1 MLETDIYTGTLTYR
15 DVNFAFVFDKQELRL
30 VPPSDKSREV
40 DLWFLK
46 ALSGGAYTIGDPIYV
61 EAPLVSTECNECY
74 QIVFLPSYHC
84 SVGHINSVVVI
95 DVQAYIILNSKG
107 NGIKK
112 ISFECPEINAIYS
125 TRQAIETKR
134 YSDGVFEIKT
144 LKIDTTNEKKQFFKV
159 DGKNVEVYFDII
171 QKTTPEVIKPPL
183 SLQSCLCFRFEP
195 TDDID
200 FIYNL
205 HQIAKCFVE
214 YRCYRK
220 DIFFEKI
227 HIYTE
232 ANDTVKTTFQ
242 NGVLYVVGDKP
253 PIDEESIKDGRCIKH
268 CYIAEAET
276 TILNAIV
283 ENTLYMRHLPES
295 RAAGQHINAAR
306 FVMITA
312 AFEWEFKKLYPSGLR
327 RKDASIKADETA
339 TQVLTSL
346 IRESKG
352 KLKEL
357 YKSLLKNGIGFAP
370 LQAKM
375 VQTGKDLD
383 SIISPFGKYLC
394 SINKKE
400 LNYSKMGERLAS
412 QRNHYAHG
420 DLDEDF
426 IGDSLLDL
434 IFLERI
440 LYAMQLKRFGIS
452 EKNIQRSINDLFH
465 CNFAIED

>member
-1 MLETDIYTGTLTYR
+1 MDTDIYTGTLSFKNIDFT
-15 DVNFAFVFDKQELRL
+15 FVFDKQELRL
-30 VPPSDKSREV
+30 IPPQDKKREIE
-40 DLWFLK
+40 LWFLSP
-46 ALSGGAYTIGDPIYV
+46 LGNGIYTQGDSIYL
-61 EAPLVSTECNECY
+61 EEPLCSAKCNECH
-74 QIVFLPSYHC
+74 QIVFLPYYHK
-84 SVGHINSVVVI
+84 SIRRINSVVVI
-95 DVQAYIILNSKG
+95 DIQAYIIYKIKG

-112 ISFECPEINAIYS
+112 LSFECTEINSIYS

-134 YSDGVFEIKT
+134 YSDGAFEIKT
-144 LKIDTTNEKKQFFKV
+144 LKIDTINDEKQFFKV
-159 DGKNVEVYFDII
+159 DGKDVEVYFDII
-171 QKTTPEVIKPPL
+171 QKTTQEVTKPPL
-183 SLQSCLCFRFEP
+183 ALQSCLCFRFEP
-195 TDDID
+195 TDDIN

-205 HQIAKCFVE
+205 HQIAKCFIE
-214 YRCYRK
+214 YMCYRK

-232 ANDTVKTTFQ
+232 ANDTAKTTFQ

-268 CYIAEAET
+268 SYIAKSET
-276 TILNAIV
+276 AILNAIA

-295 RAAGQHINAAR
+295 RASGQHINAAR

-339 TQVLTSL
+339 TQALTSL
-346 IRESKG
+346 ISESKG

-394 SINKKE
+394 AINKKE

-440 LYAMQLKRFGIS
+440 LYAMQLKRFGVS
-452 EKNIQRSINDLFH
+452 DKNIQHSINDLFH
-465 CNFAIED
+465 CNIAIED

>member
-1 MLETDIYTGTLTYR
+1 METKIYTGTLSYNGVDFT
-15 DVNFAFVFDKQELRL
+15 FVFDKNELRL
-30 VPPSDKSREV
+30 IPPSEKSRAV
-40 DLWFLK
+40 DHWFLK
-46 ALSGGAYTIGDPIYV
+46 ELGGGVYTFGDSIYAEEPIITT
-61 EAPLVSTECNECY
+61 SCNECY
-74 QIVFLPSYHC
+74 QIVFMPSYHKAI
-84 SVGHINSVVVI
+84 GHINSVVVI
-95 DVQAYIILNSKG
+95 DIQSYIIYKNNG
-107 NGIKK
+107 NGINKL
-112 ISFECPEINAIYS
+112 SFECPEINSIYS

-134 YSDGVFEIKT
+134 YSDGSFEIKT
-144 LKIDTTNEKKQFFKV
+144 LKIDASEVDKQFFNV
-159 DGKNVEVYFDII
+159 DGKDIEIYFDII
-171 QKTTPEVIKPPL
+171 QKRTQEVSTPPL

-195 TDDID
+195 TDNIN
-200 FIYNL
+200 FIYKL
-205 HQIAKCFVE
+205 HQIAKCFIE
-214 YRCYRK
+214 YICYRK
-220 DIFFEKI
+220 NIFFEKI

-242 NGVLYVVGDKP
+242 NGELFVVGDKS
-253 PIDEESIKDGRCIKH
+253 PIDEQSIKDGRCIKH
-268 CYIAEAET
+268 HYIAEAET
-276 TILNAIV
+276 TILDAIAD
-283 ENTLYMRHLPES
+283 NTLYMRHLPES
-295 RAAGQHINAAR
+295 REAGRHINASR

-312 AFEWEFKKLYPSGLR
+312 AFEWEFKMLYPGGLR

-339 TQVLTSL
+339 TQVLTTL
-346 IRESKG
+346 ISESKG

-394 SINKKE
+394 AINKKE

-420 DLDEDF
+420 DLDEEF

-440 LYAMQLKRFGIS
+440 LYAMQLKRFGVS
-452 EKNIQRSINDLFH
+452 EKNIQRAINDLFH
-465 CNFAIED
+465 CNIAIEE

>member
-1 MLETDIYTGTLTYR
+1 METDVYTGTLSLKNIEFT
-15 DVNFAFVFDKQELRL
+15 FVFDKQELRL
-30 VPPSDKSREV
+30 IPPQDKKREV
-40 DLWFLK
+40 DLWFLSP
-46 ALSGGAYTIGDPIYV
+46 LGNGIYTKGEAIYLEEPIC
-61 EAPLVSTECNECY
+61 STKCNECH
-74 QIVFLPSYHC
+74 QIVFLPCYHK
-84 SVGHINSVVVI
+84 SVGRINSVIVI
-95 DVQAYIILNSKG
+95 DIQAYIIQNIKG
-107 NGIKK
+107 SGIKK

-144 LKIDTTNEKKQFFKV
+144 LKIDASNEEKHFFKV
-159 DGKNVEVYFDII
+159 DGKDVEVYFDIM
-171 QKTTPEVIKPPL
+171 QKTTQEVIKPPL
-183 SLQSCLCFRFEP
+183 SLQSCMCFRFEP
-195 TDDID
+195 TDNID
-200 FIYNL
+200 FIYKL
-205 HQIAKCFVE
+205 HQIARCFVE
-214 YRCYRK
+214 YVCYRK
-220 DIFFEKI
+220 DIFFEKM

-232 ANDTVKTTFQ
+232 ATDNVKMTFQ
-242 NGVLYVVGDKP
+242 NGEFFVVGDKP
-253 PIDEESIKDGRCIKH
+253 QIDEQSIKDGRCIKH
-268 CYIAEAET
+268 YYIAEAET
-276 TILNAIV
+276 TILNAIA
-283 ENTLYMRHLPES
+283 ENTLYMRHLPDS
-295 RAAGQHINAAR
+295 REAGQHINAAR

-339 TQVLTSL
+339 TQVLTTL
-346 IRESKG
+346 ISESKG

-370 LQAKM
+370 VQAKM

-394 SINKKE
+394 AINKKE

-440 LYAMQLKRFGIS
+440 LYAMQLKRFGVS
-452 EKNIQRSINDLFH
+452 DKNIQHSINDLFH
-465 CNFAIED
+465 CNIAIED

>member
-1 MLETDIYTGTLTYR
+1 METDVYTGTLSLKNIEFT
-15 DVNFAFVFDKQELRL
+15 FVFDKQELRL
-30 VPPSDKSREV
+30 IPPQDKKREV
-40 DLWFLK
+40 DLWFLSP
-46 ALSGGAYTIGDPIYV
+46 LGNGIYTKGEAIYLEEPIC
-61 EAPLVSTECNECY
+61 STKCNECH
-74 QIVFLPSYHC
+74 QIVFLPCYHK
-84 SVGHINSVVVI
+84 SVGRINSVIVI
-95 DVQAYIILNSKG
+95 DIQAYIIQNIKG
-107 NGIKK
+107 IGIKK

-144 LKIDTTNEKKQFFKV
+144 LKIDASNEEKHFFKV
-159 DGKNVEVYFDII
+159 DGKDVEVYFDIM
-171 QKTTPEVIKPPL
+171 QKTTQEVIKPPL
-183 SLQSCLCFRFEP
+183 SLQSCMCFRFEP
-195 TDDID
+195 TDNID
-200 FIYNL
+200 FIYKL
-205 HQIAKCFVE
+205 HQIARCFVE
-214 YRCYRK
+214 YVCYRK
-220 DIFFEKI
+220 DIFFEKM

-232 ANDTVKTTFQ
+232 ATDNVKMTFQ
-242 NGVLYVVGDKP
+242 NGEFFVVGDKP
-253 PIDEESIKDGRCIKH
+253 QIDEQSIKDGRCIKH
-268 CYIAEAET
+268 YYIAEAET
-276 TILNAIV
+276 TILNAIA
-283 ENTLYMRHLPES
+283 ENTLYMRHLPDS
-295 RAAGQHINAAR
+295 REAGQHINAAR

-339 TQVLTSL
+339 TQVLTTL
-346 IRESKG
+346 ISESKG

-370 LQAKM
+370 VQAKM

-394 SINKKE
+394 AINKKE

-420 DLDEDF
+420 DLDQDF

-440 LYAMQLKRFGIS
+440 LYAMQLKRFGVS
-452 EKNIQRSINDLFH
+452 DKNIQHSINDLFH
-465 CNFAIED
+465 CNIAIED

>member
-1 MLETDIYTGTLTYR
+1 METDVYTGTLSLKNIYFT
-15 DVNFAFVFDKQELRL
+15 FVFDKQELRL
-30 VPPSDKSREV
+30 IPPQDKKREV

-46 ALSGGAYTIGDPIYV
+46 ALGGGVYTMGDPIYV
-61 EAPLVSTECNECY
+61 ETPLVSAKCNECY
-74 QIVFLPSYHC
+74 QIIFLPSYHR

-95 DVQAYIILNSKG
+95 DIQAYIIYNSRG

-112 ISFECPEINAIYS
+112 ISFECPEINSIYS

-144 LKIDTTNEKKQFFKV
+144 LKIDTSNEERQFFNV
-159 DGKNVEVYFDII
+159 DGKDVEVYFDII
-171 QKTTPEVIKPPL
+171 QKTTQEVIKPPL
-183 SLQSCLCFRFEP
+183 SLQSCMCFRFDP
-195 TDDID
+195 TCDID
-200 FIYNL
+200 FINKL
-205 HQIAKCFVE
+205 HQIARCFME
-214 YRCYRK
+214 YVCYRK
-220 DIFFEKI
+220 DIFFQKI
-227 HIYTE
+227 QIYTE
-232 ANDTVKTTFQ
+232 ATDNTKMTFQ
-242 NGVLYVVGDKP
+242 NGEFFVVGDKA
-253 PIDEESIKDGRCIKH
+253 PIDEQSIKDGRCIKH
-268 CYIAEAET
+268 YYIAEAET
-276 TILNAIV
+276 SILTAIA

-295 RAAGQHINAAR
+295 REAGQHINAAR

-327 RKDASIKADETA
+327 RKDASIKAEEA
-339 TQVLTSL
+339 ASQVLTAL
-346 IRESKG
+346 INESKG
-352 KLKEL
+352 KLKDL

-375 VQTGKDLD
+375 VQVGKDLD

-394 SINKKE
+394 AINKKE

-420 DLDEDF
+420 DLDEEF

-440 LYAMQLKRFGIS
+440 LYAMQLKRFGVS
-452 EKNIQRSINDLFH
+452 EKNIQHSINDLFH
-465 CNFAIED
+465 CNIAIED

>member
-1 MLETDIYTGTLTYR
+1 METDVYTGTLSLKNIEFT
-15 DVNFAFVFDKQELRL
+15 FVFDKQELRL
-30 VPPSDKSREV
+30 IPPQDKKREV
-40 DLWFLK
+40 DLWFLSP
-46 ALSGGAYTIGDPIYV
+46 LGNGIYTKGEAIYLEEPIC
-61 EAPLVSTECNECY
+61 STKCNECH
-74 QIVFLPSYHC
+74 QIVFLPCYHK
-84 SVGHINSVVVI
+84 SVGRINSVIVI
-95 DVQAYIILNSKG
+95 DIQAYIIQNIKG
-107 NGIKK
+107 IGIKK

-144 LKIDTTNEKKQFFKV
+144 LKIDASNEEKHFFKV
-159 DGKNVEVYFDII
+159 DGKDVEVYFDIM
-171 QKTTPEVIKPPL
+171 QKTTQEVIKPPL
-183 SLQSCLCFRFEP
+183 SLQSCMCFRFEP
-195 TDDID
+195 TDNID
-200 FIYNL
+200 FIYKL
-205 HQIAKCFVE
+205 HQIARCFVE
-214 YRCYRK
+214 YVCYRK
-220 DIFFEKI
+220 DIFFEKM

-232 ANDTVKTTFQ
+232 ATDNVKMTFQ
-242 NGVLYVVGDKP
+242 NGEFFVVGDKP
-253 PIDEESIKDGRCIKH
+253 QIDEQSIKDGRCIKH
-268 CYIAEAET
+268 YYIAEAET
-276 TILNAIV
+276 TILNAIA
-283 ENTLYMRHLPES
+283 ENTLYMRHLPDS
-295 RAAGQHINAAR
+295 REAGQHINAAR

-339 TQVLTSL
+339 TQVLTTL
-346 IRESKG
+346 ISESKG

-370 LQAKM
+370 VQAKM

-394 SINKKE
+394 AINKKE

-440 LYAMQLKRFGIS
+440 LYAMQLKRFGVS
-452 EKNIQRSINDLFH
+452 DKNIQHSINDLFH
-465 CNFAIED
+465 CNIAIED

>member
-1 MLETDIYTGTLTYR
+1 METDVYTGTLSLKNIDFT
-15 DVNFAFVFDKQELRL
+15 FVFDKQELRL
-30 VPPSDKSREV
+30 IPPQEKKREV

-46 ALSGGAYTIGDPIYV
+46 ALGGGVYTIGDPIYV
-61 EAPLVSTECNECY
+61 ETPLVSTECNECY
-74 QIVFLPSYHC
+74 QIVFLPSYHR

-144 LKIDTTNEKKQFFKV
+144 LKIDTINEERQFFKV

-214 YRCYRK
+214 YMCYRK

-242 NGVLYVVGDKP
+242 NGALYVVGDKP

-276 TILNAIV
+276 TILNAIA

-295 RAAGQHINAAR
+295 RVAGQHRNAAR

-346 IRESKG
+346 ISESKG

-375 VQTGKDLD
+375 VQIGKDLD
-383 SIISPFGKYLC
+383 SIISPFGKYLY

-400 LNYSKMGERLAS
+400 LNYLKMAERLAS

-465 CNFAIED
+465 CNLAIED